1 MQGAAVQHPAAVQHL
16 RKGDGVRNPR
26 RKIAFVLAAS
36 DHGTMIVNR
45 FDYRM
50 VDERSGFGVGFQILE
65 GSSFDPQEIDTA
77 LSLLMLR
84 RQYFGDGVVALDCG
98 ANIGVHSVEWA
109 KRMSGW
115 GQVVAIEAQERLF
128 YALAGNIAVN
138 NCFNARA
145 IHAAVAAQGGTMR
158 IPTPDYLNPGS
169 FGSLELRPSER
180 TEFIGQTVDY
190 SDKAAVTIRTVTI
203 DSFEFPR
210 LDLIKIDVEGMEI
223 EAIEGAAASL
233 ARCRPLLLV
242 ESIKSDRARLREALE
257 NLGYRLFDAGLNL
270 LAIHRDDKIVGHVK
284 TGSEPRAHVPGS

>member
-1 MQGAAVQHPAAVQHL
+1 M
-16 RKGDGVRNPR
+16 RNPK

-45 FDYRM
+45 LDYRM
-50 VDERSGFGVGFQILE
+50 VDQRSGIGVGFQILE
-65 GSSFDPQEIDTA
+65 GSAFDPQEIDTA

-115 GQVVAIEAQERLF
+115 GRVVAIEAQERLF

-145 IHAAVAAQGGTMR
+145 IHAAVAAKAGTMR

-169 FGSLELRPSER
+169 FGSLELRR
-180 TEFIGQTVDY
+180 HAGTEFIGQAIDY
-190 SDKAAVTIRTVTI
+190 SDEKAVTIRAIAI
-203 DSFEFPR
+203 DSLALAR
-210 LDLIKIDVEGMEI
+210 IDLIKMDVEGMEI
-223 EAIEGAAASL
+223 EAIEGAAASI
-233 ARCRPLLLV
+233 ARCRPVLIV
-242 ESIKSDRARLREALE
+242 ESIKSDKAGLRQILE
-257 NLGYRLFDAGLNL
+257 QQGYRVFEAALNL
-270 LAIHRDDKIVGHVK
+270 VAIHADDKTLAHVK
-284 TGSEPRAHVPGS
+284 TADGTRTP